1 MVREALEAALRQ
13 TLVPLEICVA
23 DDASTDATWESLTRL
38 AAAEPGVRIFRR
50 SGNSGGVDNWNF
62 AIGQTGGDF
71 IAWCSDDDRFLP
83 DHLAASLAYLD
94 AHPDVGLVHSG
105 FVDALETPQGSR
117 RIERPV
123 RFATDAVLAPGGML
137 RYLLRYYDWPFHPS
151 TIVMRRKVWD
161 AVGPFDP
168 AFALADT
175 DWFVRAAERFP
186 VAMLARHGVVNR
198 RHAGN
203 WSNRLGSARMQS
215 EIREIVERAIERR
228 YPDAP
233 VARTLWKALW
243 RANVRMR
250 LGLTL
255 AARVRSR
262 HAPAACAAWREML
275 EGVPASGTLVSWGE
289 NLIVRWCRRDAPALE
304 DPRSSVSPL

>member
-1 MVREALEAALRQ
+1 ME
-13 TLVPLEICVA
+13 
-23 DDASTDATWESLTRL
+23 
-38 AAAEPGVRIFRR
+38 
-50 SGNSGGVDNWNF
+50 
-62 AIGQTGGDF
+62 QTGGDF

-83 DHLAASLAYLD
+83 DHLAASLAYLN
-94 AHPDVGLVHSG
+94 AHPPVGLVHSG
-105 FVDALETPQGSR
+105 FIDALETSQGVE
-117 RIERPV
+117 RIERPL
-123 RFATDAVLAPGGML
+123 RFAGDTVLEPDGLL

-151 TIVMRRKVWD
+151 TIVMRREVWD

-186 VAMLARHGVVNR
+186 VAMLARRGVINR

-203 WSNRLGSARMQS
+203 WSNRLGSARMQR

-228 YPDAP
+228 FPDAP
-233 VARTLWKALW
+233 VARALWKALW
-243 RANVRMR
+243 RANVRLR

-255 AARVRSR
+255 AARLRGR

-275 EGVPASGTLVSWGE
+275 DAAPVPRQFVSFGE
-289 NLIVRWCRRDAPALE
+289 SLIARWCRRGTPAFE
-304 DPRSSVSPL
+304 DVRSSVSPL